1 MRPVMDPARSKHALR
16 YVSTRGDAP
25 VLPFD
30 DVVLAGLARDGG
42 LYVPDSWPTL
52 SHDELRS
59 LRRLSYPELTAQIVA
74 LFAEPSISEEEL
86 ALLAEDAYRGFEGY
100 PDVAPLKPLREGEW
114 LLELFHGPTL
124 AFKDYALQV
133 LGPLF
138 DLVLARRG
146 ERITVLG
153 ATSGDT
159 GSAAI
164 DACRDREAIDIFV
177 LHPRGKVSEV
187 QRRQMTTVTSENVHN
202 IAIDGT
208 FDDCQELVKALFEDA
223 PFRHR
228 FRLAAVNSI
237 NWARIAAQI
246 VYYVHAALALGAPD
260 REVAFAVPTGNF
272 GNVFAG
278 YAAARLGVPIAKLIV
293 GSNRNDILTRF
304 FNTGRMEIGSVC
316 TTLSPSMDIQ
326 VSSNFERYLFELCDR
341 DAADVAALMRRFR
354 EEREFAVGAG
364 QVLRARGMFAAVSCD
379 DEETK
384 QGIRAVYDESGAL
397 VDPHTAIGIV
407 AARAVAL
414 PADVPVAAIAT
425 AHPAKF
431 PEAVEAATG
440 FRPPLPARLAD
451 LLQREERYEVLPADA
466 ERLRAAISQAMGA
479 RGVNA

>member
-1 MRPVMDPARSKHALR
+1 MMDSGCSKHAVR
-16 YVSTRGDAP
+16 YVSTRGNAP

-30 DVVLAGLARDGG
+30 DVLLAGLARDGG

-52 SHDELRS
+52 SHNELRS
-59 LRRLSYPELTAQIVA
+59 LRRLSYPELTARIVA
-74 LFAEPSISEEEL
+74 LFAEPFISEAEL

-100 PDVAPLKPLREGEW
+100 PDIAPLKPLRKGEW

-133 LGPLF
+133 LGRLF

-146 ERITVLG
+146 ERITILG

-164 DACRDREAIDIFV
+164 EACRDREAVDIFV
-177 LHPRGKVSEV
+177 LHPKGRVSEV
-187 QRRQMTTVTSENVHN
+187 QRRQMTTVTSPNVHN

-208 FDDCQELVKALFEDA
+208 FDDCQDLVKALFNDE

-228 FRLAAVNSI
+228 FQLAAVNSI
-237 NWARIAAQI
+237 NWVRIAAQT

-260 REVAFAVPTGNF
+260 QLVAFAVPTGNF
-272 GNVFAG
+272 GNAFAG
-278 YAAARLGVPIAKLIV
+278 YAAARLGVPIAKLVI
-293 GSNRNDILTRF
+293 GSNRNDILTRLF
-304 FNTGRMEIGSVC
+304 TTGRMEIRSVC

-326 VSSNFERYLFELCDR
+326 ISSNFERYLFELYDR
-341 DAADVAALMRRFR
+341 DAGCVAALMRRFR
-354 EEREFAVGAG
+354 DGGVFALESR
-364 QVLRARGMFAAVSCD
+364 QFLRAREMFAAVRCD

-384 QGIRAVYDESGAL
+384 QGIRAVYDESGYL
-397 VDPHTAIGIV
+397 VDPHTAIGIA
-407 AARAVAL
+407 AARTAAL

-431 PEAVEAATG
+431 PDAVEAATG
-440 FRPPLPARLAD
+440 IRPPLPGRLAD
-451 LLQREERYEVLPADA
+451 LLRRAERYQLLPADA
-466 ERLRAAISQAMGA
+466 ERLRVAIAETMGA

>member
-1 MRPVMDPARSKHALR
+1 MMDSGRSKHAVR

-30 DVVLAGLARDGG
+30 DVLLAGLARDGG

-59 LRRLSYPELTAQIVA
+59 LRRLSYPELTARIVA

-100 PDVAPLKPLREGEW
+100 PDVAPLKPLREGKW

-164 DACRDREAIDIFV
+164 EACRDREAVDIFV
-177 LHPRGKVSEV
+177 LHPRGRVSEV
-187 QRRQMTTVTSENVHN
+187 QRRQMTTVTSANVHN

-208 FDDCQELVKALFEDA
+208 FDDCQDLVKALFGDA

-237 NWARIAAQI
+237 NWGRIAAQI

-278 YAAARLGVPIAKLIV
+278 YAAARLGVPIAKLVV

-304 FNTGRMEIGSVC
+304 FSTGRMEIGSVC

-326 VSSNFERYLFELCDR
+326 ISSNFERYLFELCDR
-341 DAADVAALMRRFR
+341 DAAGVAALMRRFR
-354 EEREFAVGAG
+354 EERAFALEPG
-364 QVLRARGMFAAVSCD
+364 QVVRAREMFAAVSCD

-397 VDPHTAIGIV
+397 VDPHTAIGIA
-407 AARAVAL
+407 AARAAAL
-414 PADVPVAAIAT
+414 PADVPVVAIAT

-440 FRPPLPARLAD
+440 IRPPLPARLAD
-451 LLQREERYEVLPADA
+451 LLQRDEHYEVLPADA
-466 ERLRAAISQAMGA
+466 ERLRAAIAKMMDA

>member
-1 MRPVMDPARSKHALR
+1 MDPARSKHAVR

-30 DVVLAGLARDGG
+30 DIVLAGLARDGG
-42 LYVPDSWPTL
+42 LYVPHSWPTL

-59 LRRLSYPELTAQIVA
+59 LRNLSYPELAARILA
-74 LFAEPSISEEEL
+74 LFAEPSICEEEL
-86 ALLAEDAYRGFEGY
+86 ALLAEEAYRRFEGY
-100 PDVAPLKPLREGEW
+100 PDVAPLRPLRQGEW

-164 DACRDREAIDIFV
+164 DACRDRQAIDIFV
-177 LHPRGKVSEV
+177 LFPSGRVSEV

-208 FDDCQELVKALFEDA
+208 FDDCQDLVKRLFEDA

-237 NWARIAAQI
+237 NWARIAAQV
-246 VYYVHAALALGAPD
+246 VYYVHAALVLGAPD

-304 FNTGRMEIGSVC
+304 FNTGRMEIDAVRP
-316 TTLSPSMDIQ
+316 TLSPSMDIQ
-326 VSSNFERYLFELCDR
+326 VASNFERYLFELCDR
-341 DAADVAALMRRFR
+341 DAAGVAALMRRLR
-354 EEREFAVGAG
+354 KDGAFAVGAA
-364 QVLRARGMFAAVSCD
+364 QFVRAREMFAAVRCD

-384 QGIRAVYDESGAL
+384 QAIRAVYDESGAL
-397 VDPHTAIGIV
+397 VDPHTAIGIA
-407 AARAVAL
+407 AARAVVV
-414 PADVPVAAIAT
+414 PADVPVVAIAT
-425 AHPAKF
+425 AHPAKL
-431 PEAVEAATG
+431 PDAVEAATG
-440 FRPPLPARLAD
+440 IRPPLPTRLAD

-466 ERLRAAISQAMGA
+466 ERLRVAISQAMGA